1 MLLEDDVV
9 DAVVKF
15 LSQHDWRIDSVAHA
29 HERGDD
35 IVAMKD
41 GARLLVEA
49 KGAGS
54 SKPGTKRYGLPFT
67 GNQVGSH
74 VGVAVVRAL
83 RWVST
88 NEPRPALA
96 FPDDPGHRRQVDP
109 IAPALERIG
118 IGVFWVSDDGLVQ
131 LTSPWEL

>member
-9 DAVVKF
+9 NAVAD
-15 LSQHDWRIDSVAHA
+15 LLRRNGWTIESVAHA

-35 IVAMKD
+35 IVAVRD

-54 SKPGTKRYGLPFT
+54 SKVGTKRYGLPFT

-83 RWVST
+83 RWAALGDV
-88 NEPRPALA
+88 RPALA
-96 FPDDPGHRRQVDP
+96 FPDNPHHRRCVDP
-109 IAPALERIG
+109 IAPSLEKVG
-118 IGVFWVSDDGLVQ
+118 IGVFWVTDEGQVELS
-131 LTSPWEL
+131 SPWRL

>member
-9 DAVVKF
+9 DAVARFVAC
-15 LSQHDWRIDSVAHA
+15 HGWRVESVAHA

-35 IVAMKD
+35 VVATKD
-41 GARLLVEA
+41 GQKLLVEA

-54 SKPGTKRYGLPFT
+54 SKVGTKRFGQPFT

-83 RWVST
+83 RWVSGGSS
-88 NEPRPALA
+88 RAALA
-96 FPDDPGHRRQVDP
+96 FPDNAHHSAQVDA
-109 IAPALERIG
+109 IAPALAELE
-118 IGVFWVSDDGLVQ
+118 IGVFWVSETHAVRLQAPWGL
-131 LTSPWEL
+131 